1 MRERLVD
8 RGGRI
13 TALVAVTT
21 ALLLAVAFAPGGAAQ
36 DTSGI
41 AGVPH
46 WFYGVDSQKFDDVI
60 VRAIGDDDSLVASAV
75 VEDGVWSVLILPGD
89 ADSVT
94 FELELNGDDYATSAF
109 NVLRGRIT
117 EVEPSQFTVVAQPTI
132 EAQVRARFNSE
143 RNRIEFG
150 ARRVGGP
157 DVLPQAR
164 YFPPNA
170 AEGVWQRSSPID
182 LGDGYIVRIIAR
194 VTAADSAGRGRVEFG
209 LRVGDS
215 RVNLLPTQR
224 YFPPSPTPN
233 QWLSSRPPVEVTL
246 P

>member
-1 MRERLVD
+1 MRERLID

-36 DTSGI
+36 DTSGLPT
-41 AGVPH
+41 VPH
-46 WFYGVDSQKFDDVI
+46 WFYGVDSQQFDGAT
-60 VRAIGDDDSLVASAV
+60 VRAIGDDDSLLASAV
-75 VEDGVWSVLILPGD
+75 VEDGVWSVQILPLD

-94 FELELNGDDYATSAF
+94 FELELNGDEYATSAF

-117 EVEPSQFTVVAQPTI
+117 EVEPSQFTVVAQPMI
-132 EAQVRARFNSE
+132 EAQVRARFNSD
-143 RNRIEFG
+143 RDQIEFG
-150 ARRVGGP
+150 VRRVGGE
-157 DVLPQAR
+157 DILPRLR
-164 YFPPNA
+164 YFPTNA
-170 AEGVWQRSSPID
+170 VEGAWLRSSPID

-194 VTAADSAGRGRVEFG
+194 VTAADTAGRGRVEFG

-215 RVNLLPTQR
+215 SENLLPRGR
-224 YFPPSPTPN
+224 YFPASPDPDR
-233 QWLSSRPPVEVTL
+233 WLSSTPVVVTL

>member
-1 MRERLVD
+1 MRERLID

-13 TALVAVTT
+13 AALVAVAT

-117 EVEPSQFTVVAQPTI
+117 EVEPSQFTVVAPPTI

-143 RNRIEFG
+143 RDQIEFG
-150 ARRVGGP
+150 VRRVGGE
-157 DVLPQAR
+157 DILPRLR
-164 YFPPNA
+164 YFPTNA
-170 AEGVWQRSSPID
+170 VEGVWLQSSPID

-215 RVNLLPTQR
+215 RENLLPTQR

>member
-1 MRERLVD
+1 MRERLID

-13 TALVAVTT
+13 AALLAVAT
-21 ALLLAVAFAPGGAAQ
+21 ALLLAAAFAPGAAAQ

-41 AGVPH
+41 PTAPH
-46 WFYGVDSQKFDDVI
+46 WFYGVDSQRFDSAI
-60 VRAIGDDDSLVASAV
+60 VRAIGEDDSLLASAV
-75 VEDGVWSVLILPGD
+75 VEDGVWSGLILPGD

-117 EVEPSQFTVVAQPTI
+117 EIEPNQFEVVAQATI

-143 RNRIEFG
+143 RSQIEFG
-150 ARRVGGP
+150 VRRVGGE
-157 DVLPQAR
+157 DILPRLR

-170 AEGVWQRSSPID
+170 AEGVWQRSSQID

-194 VTAADSAGRGRVEFG
+194 NTAVDSEGEGRVEFG

-215 RVNLLPTQR
+215 RENLLPSGR
-224 YFPPSPTPN
+224 YFPTSPPPNVWHTSTPV
-233 QWLSSRPPVEVTL
+233 PVTL

>member
-1 MRERLVD
+1 MRERLID
-8 RGGRI
+8 RGGMI
-13 TALVAVTT
+13 AALLAVAT
-21 ALLLAVAFAPGGAAQ
+21 ALLLAAAFAPGGAAQ
-36 DTSGI
+36 DTSGLPT
-41 AGVPH
+41 VPH
-46 WFYGVDSQKFDDVI
+46 WFYGVDSQEFDGAT
-60 VRAIGDDDSLVASAV
+60 VRAIGEDDSLLASAV
-75 VEDGVWSVLILPGD
+75 VEDGVWSVQILPGD

-117 EVEPSQFTVVAQPTI
+117 EVEPNQFEAVAQPTI

-150 ARRVGGP
+150 VRRVGGE
-157 DVLPQAR
+157 DILPRLR

-170 AEGVWQRSSPID
+170 AEGAWQRSSLID

-194 VTAADSAGRGRVEFG
+194 ITAADSEGEGRVEFG

-215 RVNLLPTQR
+215 SENLLPRGR
-224 YFPPSPTPN
+224 YFPASPLPDL
-233 QWLSSRPPVEVTL
+233 WYSSRPPVEVTL

>member
-1 MRERLVD
+1 MRERLID

-13 TALVAVTT
+13 AALVAVAT

-36 DTSGI
+36 DTGGI

-94 FELELNGDDYATSAF
+94 FELQLNGDDYATSAF

-117 EVEPSQFTVVAQPTI
+117 EVEPSQFTVVAQPMI

-150 ARRVGGP
+150 ARRVGGQ
-157 DVLPQAR
+157 DVLPQLR
-164 YFPPNA
+164 YFPPSA
-170 AEGVWQRSSPID
+170 AEGVWLRSSPID

-194 VTAADSAGRGRVEFG
+194 VTAADSDGHGRVEFG

-215 RVNLLPTQR
+215 RENLLPRGR
-224 YFPPSPTPN
+224 YFPTSPPPDLWHTSTPV
-233 QWLSSRPPVEVTL
+233 PVTL

>member
-13 TALVAVTT
+13 AALVGVTT

-36 DTSGI
+36 DTSGLPT
-41 AGVPH
+41 VPH
-46 WFYGVDSQKFDDVI
+46 WFYGVDSQQFDGAT
-60 VRAIGDDDSLVASAV
+60 VRAIGDDDSLLASAV
-75 VEDGVWSVLILPGD
+75 VEDGVWSVQILPVD

-94 FELELNGDDYATSAF
+94 FELELNGDEYATSAF

-117 EVEPSQFTVVAQPTI
+117 EVEPSQFEAVAQPTI
-132 EAQVRARFNSE
+132 EAQVRARYNSE
-143 RNRIEFG
+143 RDRIEFG
-150 ARRVGGP
+150 ARRVGGQ

-164 YFPPNA
+164 YFPPSA
-170 AEGVWQRSSPID
+170 AEGVWQRSSLID

-194 VTAADSAGRGRVEFG
+194 ITAADSEGEGRVEFG

-215 RVNLLPTQR
+215 RENLLPSGR
-224 YFPPSPTPN
+224 YFPTNPPPDVWHSSTP
-233 QWLSSRPPVEVTL
+233 VVVTL

>member
-13 TALVAVTT
+13 AALVGVTT

-36 DTSGI
+36 DTSGLPT
-41 AGVPH
+41 VPH
-46 WFYGVDSQKFDDVI
+46 WFYGVDSQQFDGAT
-60 VRAIGDDDSLVASAV
+60 VRAIGDDDSLLASAV
-75 VEDGVWSVLILPGD
+75 VEDGVWSVQILPGD

-143 RNRIEFG
+143 RNQIEFG
-150 ARRVGGP
+150 VRRVGGE
-157 DVLPQAR
+157 DILPRQR
-164 YFPPNA
+164 YFPTNA
-170 AEGVWQRSSPID
+170 AEGAWLRSSEID

-194 VTAADSAGRGRVEFG
+194 VTAADSDGRGRVEFG
-209 LRVGDS
+209 LRVGTS
-215 RVNLLPTQR
+215 SENLLPRGR
-224 YFPPSPTPN
+224 YFPASPDPDR
-233 QWLSSRPPVEVTL
+233 WLSSTPVTVTL

>member
-1 MRERLVD
+1 MRERLID

-13 TALVAVTT
+13 AALVAVAT

-41 AGVPH
+41 PTVPH
-46 WFYGVDSQKFDDVI
+46 WFYGVGSQQFDGAT
-60 VRAIGDDDSLVASAV
+60 VRAIGEDDSLLASAV
-75 VEDGVWSVLILPGD
+75 VEDGVWSVQILPVD

-109 NVLRGRIT
+109 NVVRGRIT
-117 EVEPSQFTVVAQPTI
+117 EVEPSQFKTVAPATI

-143 RNRIEFG
+143 RGQIEFG
-150 ARRVGGP
+150 VRRVGGE
-157 DVLPQAR
+157 DILPRLR
-164 YFPPNA
+164 YFPTNA
-170 AEGVWQRSSPID
+170 AEGGWLRSSLID
-182 LGDGYIVRIIAR
+182 LGDGYMVRIIAR
-194 VTAADSAGRGRVEFG
+194 VTSADSAGRGRVEFG

-215 RVNLLPTQR
+215 RENLLPRGR
-224 YFPPSPTPN
+224 YFPASPTPDR
-233 QWLSSRPPVEVTL
+233 WLSSTPVVVTL